1 MIDRM
6 GTLPPVVSAQLST
19 ERLHEI
25 WQQLNLRYFEGRL
38 SPIAILWSPRLTA
51 SVGMFVSRGGPKAPP
66 SASAP
71 SDKARRLIRLSLPLL
86 RDQAEQEIVGT
97 LAHEMIHQ
105 WQFDVLC
112 RRPNHGAEFCRV
124 MARMNLDGLGITIR
138 HSLDRAVQALTK
150 YTWRCTEC
158 GCEYHRQ
165 RKTIRPRRHRC
176 GACLG
181 KLRELPRVVEE
192 SYVVSTGSAMSSSE
206 SPPARAVTDQ
216 AASCLQLVLPYVGS

>member
-1 MIDRM
+1 MTVMALKLSPELIAAAYEFLRV
-6 GTLPPVVSAQLST
+6 TAPFRSWRLPPAGEVEFVVSRHRFAVGYHRGARRKTRS
-19 ERLHEI
+19 HEI
-25 WQQLNLRYFEGRL
+25 GISEVC
-38 SPIAILWSPRLTA
+38 
-51 SVGMFVSRGGPKAPP
+51 VGHTNT
-66 SASAP
+66 
-71 SDKARRLIRLSLPLL
+71 LL
-86 RDQAEQEIVGT
+86 RT
-97 LAHEMIHQ
+97 MAHEMIHQ